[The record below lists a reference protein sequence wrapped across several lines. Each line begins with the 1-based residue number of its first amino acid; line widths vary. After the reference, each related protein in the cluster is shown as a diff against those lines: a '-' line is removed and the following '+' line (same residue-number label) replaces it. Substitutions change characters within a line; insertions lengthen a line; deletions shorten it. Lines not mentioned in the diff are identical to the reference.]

1 MNLFKKQK
9 FSIRKFTVGT
19 FSTVIATLSFI
30 THTGHAAELDEQS
43 QSAQQKVTETSGT
56 DDTNQKSTAPDN
68 ASSQVE
74 SKEDTS
80 YPSSKVETKAD
91 NNPAPKQNSVDD
103 TSAKSSKSETLSNNK
118 NSNKDLAE
126 TKSEANNVDTNQ
138 PSTEEKTL
146 SNEKSIKAKHKRVK
160 RDANDTS
167 SNPQTQPDP
176 MAINETNSGQI
187 VNGNFTDTSNGAE
200 IPTAAT
206 ESAMD
211 AASTIP
217 GWQVVNSQQTQ
228 IPLVW
233 GPKVLPSYTYVTFD
247 KTNNKI
253 GAVLSKYSDNLSY
266 GRPDNNV
273 GPIYQDIDVTPGSEL
288 QFHFIGTSMG
298 NISGFNSARLFVY
311 DANNPSTL
319 LYKGTPKTS
328 SQPFGIFK
336 GVFNVPDNIS
346 RIRVQFESL
355 VNVSHDTYSG
365 HRLLKGPNNFGGG
378 VVADVSVNTGAYLKV
393 SPAQTEYQANST
405 SATSPN
411 VNAKLNFSIENK
423 GHSSSNK
430 TQYKVVLP
438 EGATFVTAEN
448 ATGSFNEDTRELTLS
463 INPIDAGTTR
473 DVSYTV
479 SLPTSV
485 PIKKDFNANLIYQT
499 EGINMNRK
507 NGSRDLAT
515 QTPGDNN
522 YLRYGGNN
530 EFIIAESDQRQGTT
544 NAPTQSVT
552 VFMYKDAINNKIS
565 EIETELAQ
573 ANQNDYSVEAWNNLQ
588 TALTNAKVVKN
599 ETDATPITDRKN
611 QAEINNLLLNLEKAK
626 AKFDVDKAAKARENV
641 INSNTEATT
650 EEKQVALTKLQNKYN
665 EKKGE
670 IDNLTSSS
678 DIAPLKE
685 SSIAQINSINVRA
698 TKKAAAKQAIE
709 AALTDRKVF
718 IDSHYDATQEEKD
731 VAMAKATEEAN
742 KAKALIDQA
751 TSNNDVDQAQTN
763 GINII
768 NSIDADVIKKAN
780 AKKAIEQAAEAKKAL
795 INQNSDAT
803 QEEKDAA
810 IQRVTD
816 EVRNADRLIDQSTNN
831 DGVDE
836 VQAHSI
842 SSINNIQPEIVKKSD
857 AKQAID
863 TAVLNQKSLVNNN
876 NEATQ
881 EEKDVALAKIDE
893 AAKQAKA
900 ATDAATTNNAVDE
913 ATNNN
918 TTIISGI
925 LPDTVKKAAARK
937 AIDDAATAK
946 KEAINNTSDATQ
958 EEKDAA
964 IAKVDAAVTAAKQ
977 AITQAT
983 TNDNVDQEQ
992 NSGTSTI
999 TGIQPEVTK
1008 KAAAR
1013 KAIDDEVVA
1022 KKAAIDTV
1030 ADATDEEKQA
1040 AKDKVDAEATKAKA
1054 AIDQATTNNDVE
1066 QAKSSGVTTIEGIQ
1080 PDTIKKSSAKQAI
1093 DDSANAKKA
1102 AIDNN
1107 SDATQEEKDVAK
1119 AKVDAEVQKA
1129 KDAITQANSNNDV
1142 DQVQNSETA
1151 TIAGIQVDAVKK
1163 ANAKQ
1168 AIDDAAA
1175 KKNEIDQ
1182 HPTATQEEKDA
1193 AKAKVDEE
1201 VAKAKRAIDSSTT
1214 NDAVDQAK
1222 DSGVTTINNIQ
1233 PESIEKIKAK
1243 QAIDDTVTA
1252 KKNAIDQDGTTTQE
1266 EKDAAKAKVDEEA
1279 TKAKQLIDQA
1289 STNDA
1294 VHETRDNE
1302 ITAINKIQ
1310 PEAIKKAESKQAIDD
1325 AATAK
1330 KAAIDQ
1336 VSDATQEE
1344 KDAAKAKVDEEV
1356 TKAKSAI
1363 DKANTNNDVDQAKTN
1378 GTTIISSIEP
1388 EAIKKAEAK
1397 QAIDVAVSAKKQEID
1412 NNENAIQEEK
1422 DAAKTKVDEE
1432 ATKAKAAIDQAST
1445 NNGVDQ
1451 AKTSGETTISSIQP
1465 EVVKKAEAKQ
1475 AIDDA
1480 VTAKKAEIDQNQ
1492 EATKEEKDAA
1502 KAKVDEEATKAKNNI
1517 DQSTTNNDVDQA
1529 KTDGASAITKIQP
1542 DVVKKS
1548 EAKRAIDDEVIA
1560 KKAEIDQNQEATKEE
1575 KDAAKAKVDE
1585 EATKA
1590 KQSIDNAT
1598 TNEAVDQAKT
1608 QGVTTITA
1616 IQPDTIKKAEAKRA
1630 IDEVAKAKKQE
1641 IDNNTNATKEEKDV
1655 AKSKVDEEVTK
1666 AKSAIDQ
1673 ATTNDQ
1679 VDQGNNNG
1687 HTAIAPIQPE
1697 TIKKPEAKQ
1706 AIDEVAKAK
1715 KDLIDQTPNAT
1726 KEEKDAAKSKVD
1738 EEVTKEKKEIDQAS
1752 TNSDVDQV
1760 KDKGTNGINSV
1771 VVEVVKKDAAKK
1783 AIDELVKAK
1792 KSEIDNNHNAT
1803 REEKDSAKSKVDEE
1817 AKKAKDNIDKGATNN
1832 DVDQAKNSSS
1842 NIIKKIQPDT
1852 TKKTVVK
1859 QTLLDQAKAK
1869 KAEIDKD
1876 NKATKEEKD
1885 AAKAEVDKII
1895 DKANKAIDNAN
1906 SNDDVDKVQ
1915 VTFTSK
1921 LKEVKVK
1928 IVKKPKAQETILN
1941 VARKQKAKIDALV
1954 GLTDEQKN
1962 KAKNMIDEIV
1972 KNALEKLDNDI
1983 NNNDVDS
1990 ITNKA
1995 IEEIEKVNPEVSK
2008 GKKALASGNNN
2019 DGYRNNNSSDNYN
2032 TSSGNNKDSIKLP
2045 STGKEGQNQSP
2056 LAGLALI
2063 SGLFLFLKNRK
2074 RNKENS

>member
-1119 AKVDAEVQKA
+1119 AKVDVEAAKAKTAIDQATTNDGVDQTRDLGNNSISVIQPDIVKKAAARKAIDDAATAKKQEIDQHPTATQEEKDAAKAKVDAEVQKA

-1480 VTAKKAEIDQNQ
+1480 VT
-1492 EATKEEKDAA
+1492 
-1502 KAKVDEEATKAKNNI
+1502 
-1517 DQSTTNNDVDQA
+1517 
-1529 KTDGASAITKIQP
+1529 
-1542 DVVKKS
+1542 
-1548 EAKRAIDDEVIA
+1548 A